1 MKVSRILETSLY
13 AEDFGSSRS
22 FLYPGAGFG
31 GSFAFSWPPCF
42 LSFWIGDVPGFQPE
56 PDRAG
61 GFSARLPGEG
71 SCGVGRVQGKSWMGG
86 ASGSKRRG

>member
-13 AEDFGSSRS
+13 AEDLGSSRN

-42 LSFWIGDVPGFQPE
+42 LSFWIGDVPGFQPK
-56 PDRAG
+56 PD
-61 GFSARLPGEG
+61 
-71 SCGVGRVQGKSWMGG
+71 
-86 ASGSKRRG
+86 